1 MREKPGDGDLAR
13 RRVVLGCDRLYDV
26 DDLKHLGEVLRGEA
40 GEEPSQ
46 VGGLQ
51 LVWGRLDK
59 NG

>member
-1 MREKPGDGDLAR
+1 M
-13 RRVVLGCDRLYDV
+13 LGCDRLYDI

-59 NG
+59 NE